1 MSRQLRIRTNTIFEL
16 INELGQNCK
25 SFVEVAEELKP
36 CWSGYLLADA
46 KTIFVKK
53 EKFYLLLT
61 ADALTQDIPMAT
73 FSFSEDYPSYYELL
87 KTLRDEIKFP
97 LKGITT
103 DGDPGLL
110 KAVKAVFPDAS
121 SQLCTKHLDSYHRY
135 YFNYLYQG
143 NRDGIDLFLKL
154 TSQLLFASDLWRLE
168 YLLQA
173 YFESRPYLQ
182 SVGLTKELE
191 DFESKFKNFWV
202 HLYHP
207 GMPSTTNILE
217 GIIRQLSRKINDTD
231 GFNSPET
238 AWNSLKLLIMNY
250 RFKKF
255 SCSHNGNNHKSP
267 LKLAKVKTNNI
278 NWIQFSQK
286 AT

>member
-1 MSRQLRIRTNTIFEL
+1 VSRQLRIRTNTIFEL

-25 SFVEVAEELKP
+25 SFVEIVEELKP

-73 FSFSEDYPSYYELL
+73 FSFSEDYLGYYELL

-97 LKGITT
+97 LIGITT
-103 DGDPGLL
+103 DGEPGLL
-110 KAVKAVFPDAS
+110 KAVKTVFPQAP
-121 SQLCTKHLDSYHRY
+121 SQLCTRHLDSYHRY

-143 NRDGIDLFLKL
+143 NREGIDLFLKL

-168 YLLQA
+168 HLLQA
-173 YFESRPYLQ
+173 YFDSRPYLQ

-191 DFESKFKNFWV
+191 DFESKFKNLWV
-202 HLYHP
+202 HFYHP

-217 GIIRQLSRKINDTD
+217 GIIRQLSRKIDDTD
-231 GFNSPET
+231 GFNSPTT

-255 SCSHNGNNHKSP
+255 SCSHNGNNQKSP
-267 LKLAKVKTNNI
+267 LELAKVKTNNI